1 MQTRA
6 YGSTGSVWP
15 NVGQPKLQRCNLKA
29 MAIQGPVAAKA
40 ATLHDV
46 ARLAGVSPKT
56 VSNVVND
63 FEHVRPSTRAK
74 VEAAIAELDYQPNL
88 TARSLR
94 SGHTGTI
101 ALALPEI
108 NLGYFAELA
117 ESVLAHAERRGLTVV
132 MELTGGKRERELE
145 LLQSPRRQATDGLLF
160 SPLGMEQKDAL
171 LLKRPYPIVLLGER
185 IFNGPTDHVTMHNI
199 AAARAGTEYLLR
211 LGRQRIAVIGAHEGE
226 VIGSAGLRLRGYREA
241 LAAAGVPFDERLI
254 RYAGPWHRIDG
265 ARAAHD
271 LHACGVEF
279 DALFCLNDSLA
290 FGAMRALQE
299 SGVRIPEDVA
309 LLGFDNVDEGRYSV
323 PSLSTVDPGVDELVE
338 TAFEMLE
345 ARVQQRSGVAPR
357 QLLSHFRIIARE
369 STAAAGYQSESQLNR
384 R

>member
-1 MQTRA
+1 M
-6 YGSTGSVWP
+6 S
-15 NVGQPKLQRCNLKA
+15 
-29 MAIQGPVAAKA
+29 IQGPVAAKA

-63 FEHVRPSTRAK
+63 FEHVRPSTRAR

-88 TARSLR
+88 TARGLR

-101 ALALPEI
+101 TLALPEI

-132 MELTGGKRERELE
+132 MELTGGDRERELE
-145 LLQSPRRQATDGLLF
+145 LLRSPRRQATDGLLF
-160 SPLGMEQKDAL
+160 SPLGMGQRDAP
-171 LLKRPYPIVLLGER
+171 LLKCSYPIVLLGER
-185 IFNGPTDHVTMHNI
+185 IFNGPTDHATMHNI
-199 AAARAGTEYLLR
+199 DAARAGTEYLLR
-211 LGRQRIAVIGAHEGE
+211 LGRKRIAVIGAHEGE

-241 LAAAGVPFDERLI
+241 LSRAGVPFEQQLV

-265 ARAAHD
+265 ARAAYD

-299 SGVRIPEDVA
+299 SGVRIPDDVA

-323 PSLSTVDPGVDELVE
+323 PSLSTVDPGVDELVK

-345 ARVQQRSGVAPR
+345 ARMRWRSNDPPR
-357 QLLSHFRIIARE
+357 QALSQFHIIERE
-369 STAAAGYQSESQLNR
+369 STAALALPSGSRLDR
-384 R
+384 V

>member
-1 MQTRA
+1 MCTLD
-6 YGSTGSVWP
+6 S
-15 NVGQPKLQRCNLKA
+15 
-29 MAIQGPVAAKA
+29 VAAKV
-40 ATLHDV
+40 ATLRDV

-88 TARSLR
+88 MARGLR

-117 ESVLAHAERRGLTVV
+117 ESVLAHAERHGITVV
-132 MELTGGKRERELE
+132 MELTGGKREHELE
-145 LLQSPRRQATDGLLF
+145 LLSSPRRQATDGLLF
-160 SPLGMEQKDAL
+160 SPLGMEQRDAP
-171 LLKRPYPIVLLGER
+171 LLKRPYPLVLLGER

-199 AAARAGTEYLLR
+199 AAARAGTDYLLG
-211 LGRQRIAVIGAHEGE
+211 LGRRRIAVIGAHEGE

-241 LAAAGVPFDERLI
+241 LAAAGVPFDQQLI
-254 RYAGPWHRIDG
+254 RHAGPWHRIDG

-271 LHACGVEF
+271 LYARGVEF
-279 DALFCLNDSLA
+279 DALFCFNDSLA

-309 LLGFDNVDEGRYSV
+309 LLGFDNLDEGCYTV
-323 PSLSTVDPGVDELVE
+323 PSLSTLDPGVDEVVE
-338 TAFEMLE
+338 TALALLE
-345 ARVQQRSGVAPR
+345 ARARREDGGAP
-357 QLLSHFRIIARE
+357 QEVLSQFRIIERE
-369 STAAAGYQSESQLNR
+369 STAVGDDASGARPGGAEACVVGAMCGDASAVYAGKQVGLAES
-384 R
+384 